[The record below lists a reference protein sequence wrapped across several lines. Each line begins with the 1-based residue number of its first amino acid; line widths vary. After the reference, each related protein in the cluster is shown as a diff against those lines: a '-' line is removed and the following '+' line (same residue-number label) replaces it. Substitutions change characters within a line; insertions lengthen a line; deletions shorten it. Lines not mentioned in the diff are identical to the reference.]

1 MKTNLFQLKFVVL
14 EKKNNLEA
22 SYCVTP
28 RKEPVFYLKTT
39 PTDMNDKCQ
48 HSRSH
53 RGSAEGA
60 GAPSAVCPLTLQFLK
75 YLTFHPGRWKIHE
88 LKVTIKGSKHLYHR
102 NHKQTLL
109 LVLSPSVWPKIHR
122 RECLKKC
129 GLRECFPL
137 LL

>member
-53 RGSAEGA
+53 RGSAERA
-60 GAPSAVCPLTLQFLK
+60 GAPSAVCPLTLQF
-75 YLTFHPGRWKIHE
+75 
-88 LKVTIKGSKHLYHR
+88 
-102 NHKQTLL
+102 
-109 LVLSPSVWPKIHR
+109 
-122 RECLKKC
+122 
-129 GLRECFPL
+129 
-137 LL
+137 